1 MRIHFVRHLPTVQ
14 DPTAPSRDWLLAP
27 EITAH
32 ETMLTKRLRQIKFDA
47 LLTSTEPKSQ
57 NSAAR
62 LFPEE
67 LYYLADSRLNE
78 LSRAGFI
85 EDYVGQI
92 ERVFARPEQPIN
104 NWEPA
109 AVCLSRVL
117 HLIEE
122 LLSKENQE
130 VGLVGHG
137 LQAALLRAHALSQ
150 SQARLEDWQRIQM
163 ADYMHLSVSKEMRFE
178 LIEDFANFRTP

>member
-14 DPTAPSRDWLLAP
+14 DPSTPSRDWLLAP

-32 ETMLTKRLRQIKFDA
+32 ETMLTKRLRHIGFDA
-47 LLTSTEPKSQ
+47 LLTSKEPKSQ

-67 LYYLADSRLNE
+67 LHYLADSRLNE

-85 EDYVGQI
+85 KDYAGQV
-92 ERVFARPEQPIN
+92 ERVFARPEKPIN

-109 AVCLSRVL
+109 AVCFSRVL
-117 HLIEE
+117 NLIEE
-122 LLSKENQE
+122 LLSKEYQE

-137 LQAALLRAHALSQ
+137 LQAALVRAHTLSQ
-150 SQARLEDWQRIQM
+150 SQARLEDWQQIQM
-163 ADYMHLSVSKEMRFE
+163 PDYMHFSVSKEMRFE
-178 LIEDFANFRTP
+178 LIEDFANFRTL

>member
-14 DPTAPSRDWLLAP
+14 DPSAPSRDWLLAP
-27 EITAH
+27 EITAR
-32 ETMLTKRLRQIKFDA
+32 ETMLTNRLCQIRFDA

-62 LFPEE
+62 LLPEE
-67 LYYLADSRLNE
+67 LHYLADSRLNE
-78 LSRAGFI
+78 LTRADFI
-85 EDYVGQI
+85 EDYAGQVK
-92 ERVFARPEQPIN
+92 RVFARPEQPIN

-117 HLIEE
+117 NLIEE
-122 LLSKENQE
+122 LFSKEYQE

-137 LQAALLRAHALSQ
+137 LQAALVRAHILSQ
-150 SQARLEDWQRIQM
+150 SQARLEDWEQIQM
-163 ADYMHLSVSKEMRFE
+163 PDYMHFSVSKEMRFE
-178 LIEDFANFRTP
+178 LMEDFANFRTL